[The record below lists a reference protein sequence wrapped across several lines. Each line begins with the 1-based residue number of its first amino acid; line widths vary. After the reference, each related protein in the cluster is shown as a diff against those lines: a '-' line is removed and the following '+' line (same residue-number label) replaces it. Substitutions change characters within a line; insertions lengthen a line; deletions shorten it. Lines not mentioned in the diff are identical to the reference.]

1 MEEKADPE
9 MSRSVIC
16 PSLSI
21 LILAACH
28 LSGTPAA
35 NSTTMATSPANGTID
50 GTWIGDVNSVKFE
63 GKPDEYLLQDGT
75 FACKSCTPPRLIA
88 ADGTY
93 HAVANYAYYDEESV
107 KVVDDKT
114 VRLSRKLKG
123 REMGHSTMSVAPDGN
138 TLTTNWTDTSDANA
152 KPSTG
157 SFEETRV
164 APGPAGSHALSGSW
178 TPAKI
183 AEVNPEEI
191 TLTLKA
197 DADMLHM
204 SAPTGVSYDARLD
217 GTPTPI
223 KGDLAGATVS
233 VKRLSANAYRE
244 TDMAGGKVIKVN
256 TFTLGSDGK
265 LTIVSEN
272 PRDGSKT
279 TWISNRL

>member
-1 MEEKADPE
+1 MEEEADPE
-9 MSRSVIC
+9 MTRSVIC
-16 PSLSI
+16 SGVSV
-21 LILAACH
+21 LILAAFH
-28 LSGTPAA
+28 LGGTTAA
-35 NSTTMATSPANGTID
+35 TAAVSPANGTID

-75 FACKSCTPPRLIA
+75 FACKSCTPPRSIA

-93 HAVANYAYYDEESV
+93 HPVATYAYYDEESV
-107 KVVDDKT
+107 TVVDDRT

-123 REMGHSTMSVAPDGN
+123 REMGHSTMSVTPDGN
-138 TLTTNWTDTSDANA
+138 TLTTNWTDTSDTNA

-157 SFEETRV
+157 SFEENRV
-164 APGPAGSHALSGSW
+164 ARGPAGSHALSGSW

-183 AEVNPEEI
+183 ADVNPDEI

-197 DADMLHM
+197 DAAMLHM

-233 VKRLSANAYRE
+233 VKRLSDNAYQE
-244 TDMAGGKVIKVN
+244 IDTAGGKVIKVN
-256 TFTLGSDGK
+256 TFTLGPDGK
-265 LTIVSEN
+265 LTIVSES

-279 TWISNRL
+279 TWTSNRL